1 MKRRSVF
8 LLMAFIGISAFFSC
22 RKEGGFLVKGP
33 HPDSLAYYNKR
44 LEKAKEYL
52 IAGKYDSSICLV
64 KQVLD
69 STEKTPSS
77 QALFQLKSQAYNILG
92 CNKTVS
98 NRKEAV
104 ELLQKAC
111 FYAIRGDYSQ
121 FLYGVYANLSDVYA
135 QNGDI
140 VNGIHYGRR
149 ALYLA
154 DSLNL
159 SERNRFHIYYGLGLS
174 YLELRDFK
182 QSDYYIQLAGHLVD
196 SVHSYEKY
204 NYLNLQTNYYYYY
217 KDYQTALSYILK
229 ARTVAESSPELIY
242 ERNLCNANLADLYLK
257 LGQLDSA
264 EILLSKSLPFFEQ
277 SRNLSGVYY
286 IETLQIQ
293 LALRQ
298 GDLSSAFA
306 LLNKPTKDSIMIPGF
321 FVARQQ
327 SLQAYYEEVG
337 NYREALHYFKK
348 NVQLDDSIRNERV
361 SNRVAEI
368 DLRYKQDT
376 ILLKKTGLIQK
387 QQDEMTRWKLLV
399 VTCAALFLASV
410 MAILYFRKKKDY
422 LQVKYYNRVT
432 ELRMENIRNRI
443 FPHFIFNTLMSEIA
457 TYDAQDSHRDRLQK
471 LLSLLKQTLQQSDT
485 LALTLRE
492 ELNFVQSYVDWE
504 RVSIDGDFE
513 FAIEVDERTD
523 QDAVCLLAMM
533 VQLPVENA
541 IKHALR
547 GKEGKKK
554 LLVKIYPSERGDT
567 VIRIQD
573 NGPGFGVR
581 QITDAPHTTGTGLRV
596 LTQTIQ
602 LLNSKNKEAI
612 YFHISNLTDAG
623 QIIGCQV
630 EIVLPSH
637 YSYQLK

>member
-8 LLMAFIGISAFFSC
+8 WLMALIGISAFFSC
-22 RKEGGFLVKGP
+22 RKENSLSEKAPSV
-33 HPDSLAYYNKR
+33 DSLSYCDSQLNR
-44 LEKAKEYL
+44 AKEYL
-52 IAGKYDSSICLV
+52 IAGKNDSSTYLV
-64 KQVLD
+64 NQLLGHI
-69 STEKTPSS
+69 ERWPSR
-77 QALFQLKSQAYNILG
+77 QALLRMKSQAYNVLG
-92 CNKTVS
+92 CNKS
-98 NRKEAV
+98 MINRPEAI
-104 ELLQKAC
+104 EQFKKAC
-111 FYAIRGDYSQ
+111 DYAIQSNYTQ
-121 FLYGVYANLSDVYA
+121 FLYGVYVNLADAYTEGGNV
-135 QNGDI
+135 
-140 VNGIHYGRR
+140 VNGIFYLHK
-149 ALYLA
+149 ALLLS

-159 SERNRFHIYYGLGLS
+159 PKKNCFLIHYGLGRA
-174 YLELRDFK
+174 YLALRDFER
-182 QSDYYIQLAGHLVD
+182 SDYYHELAG
-196 SVHSYEKY
+196 SQYEFIAPY
-204 NYLNLQTNYYYYY
+204 DQYLYLCSKTNLYYYQ
-217 KDYQTALSYILK
+217 DEYQAALSYQLK
-229 ARTVAESSPELIY
+229 ALAITESHPEMNN
-242 ERNLCNANLADLYLK
+242 ERSGCYVNLADLYLK
-257 LGQLDSA
+257 LGKLDST
-264 EILLSKSLPFFEQ
+264 EIFLAKSRPIFEQ
-277 SRNLSGVYY
+277 RGNLSGIYY
-286 IETLQIQ
+286 VETLQIQ
-293 LALRQ
+293 LALLR
-298 GDLSSAFA
+298 GDLSEAFA
-306 LLNKPTKDSIMIPGF
+306 LLSKPVVDSLVVPDMF
-321 FVARQQ
+321 AVRQK
-327 SLQAYYEEVG
+327 SLQTYYEEVG
-337 NYREALHYFKK
+337 NYREALRYFKER
-348 NVQLDDSIRNERV
+348 NQLDDSIRNERV

-368 DLRYKQDT
+368 SLRYQQDT
-376 ILLKKTGLIQK
+376 TLLKKTGLIQK

-533 VQLPVENA
+533 IQLPVENA

-581 QITDAPHTTGTGLRV
+581 LMTDAPHTTGTGLRV